1 MHAPLFKKVQQQ
13 KRQLSLK
20 KAGENQKIHY
30 KLLRWIRGLIYT
42 RTSPRC
48 VGRNSS
54 IHLVRVNTQ
63 AGKTNREK
71 ERRITVYNPYSPYHP
86 PTTAPTQYKDDTH
99 TLIKKKKPNINIP
112 SKKGKEK
119 NTYPPY
125 PPSSPS
131 SSSTPSPLSQ
141 SSSTSYQHP
150 HSSVPFVVVLGAILP
165 DPVTPPMNLRL
176 RLRLRL
182 LHLTMT
188 TTTTTMLMMMKTSP
202 SYSTRTNW
210 QQAP

>member
-48 VGRNSS
+48 VGRNSP

-99 TLIKKKKPNINIP
+99 TLIKKKKKPNINIP

-119 NTYPPY
+119 KRTPTLHIHLPPHRPLPLLPRSRNPLQ
-125 PPSSPS
+125 PPISIHTRQSLLS
-131 SSSTPSPLSQ
+131 SSSAQYFL
-141 SSSTSYQHP
+141 
-150 HSSVPFVVVLGAILP
+150 IL
-165 DPVTPPMNLRL
+165 
-176 RLRLRL
+176 
-182 LHLTMT
+182 
-188 TTTTTMLMMMKTSP
+188 
-202 SYSTRTNW
+202 
-210 QQAP
+210 

>member
-99 TLIKKKKPNINIP
+99 TLIEKKKKAQHQHSLKKRKRKEHLP
-112 SKKGKEK
+112 SI
-119 NTYPPY
+119 
-125 PPSSPS
+125 
-131 SSSTPSPLSQ
+131 STFLPIVLF
-141 SSSTSYQHP
+141 
-150 HSSVPFVVVLGAILP
+150 HSFPALAILF
-165 DPVTPPMNLRL
+165 NLLSASTLVSPFCR
-176 RLRLRL
+176 RPRRN
-182 LHLTMT
+182 
-188 TTTTTMLMMMKTSP
+188 TS
-202 SYSTRTNW
+202 
-210 QQAP
+210 